1 MKGIYKNM
9 RNEKRM
15 IRLHRKVYENES
27 MEERHEKI
35 MKGLS
40 VLEAPLGLKDSEIPK
55 TPDFG
60 VNTLASYF
68 TKNIRTK
75 GVLIHGDYLWRDD
88 YAIKHGWD
96 ILFYEF
102 KSSYKLINYEK
113 IIFEDLPKVIE
124 IFDPYIA
131 DVYIPYVGAHEE
143 GTTPET
149 RLYLYNQPTKNLDF
163 NKLFEQGIRP
173 NELGVN
179 LFTLLPVMYFSDL
192 MCDEVIKLSRN
203 EIIKRLTGK
212 VVKIESLKN
221 GVYIIFNEKL
231 EFPFEEFCE
240 MNKKYKPLL
249 DLI

>member
-1 MKGIYKNM
+1 M

-27 MEERHEKI
+27 MEERHEKV

-40 VLEAPLGLKDSEIPK
+40 EIEAPLGLKDSEIPK

-60 VNTLASYF
+60 AELGVSYF
-68 TKNIRTK
+68 TRNLKTK
-75 GVLIHGDYLWRDD
+75 GVLIEGRYLWRGLS
-88 YAIKHGWD
+88 YTAWD
-96 ILFYEF
+96 TLFYDF

-113 IIFEDLPKVIE
+113 IIFEDLPKIIE

-131 DVYIPYVGAHEE
+131 DVYFPYSGAYEE

-149 RLYLYNQPTKNLDF
+149 RLYLYNQPTKNPDF

-179 LFTLLPVMYFSDL
+179 LFTLFPVMYFSDL
-192 MCDEVIKLSRN
+192 MCNDVIKLSRN
-203 EIIKRLTGK
+203 EIIKRLMGK

-240 MNKKYKPLL
+240 INKKYKPLL

>member
-1 MKGIYKNM
+1 MYRRGYM
-9 RNEKRM
+9 NET
-15 IRLHRKVYENES
+15 V
-27 MEERHEKI
+27 EERHKKI

-40 VLEAPLGLKDSEIPK
+40 NLEAPLGLKDTEIPDV
-55 TPDFG
+55 PDFG
-60 VNTLASYF
+60 VNVSAFYR
-68 TKNIRTK
+68 TKNIKTK
-75 GVLIHGDYLWRDD
+75 GVSIKGDYLWRSEFSE
-88 YAIKHGWD
+88 KHGWEE
-96 ILFYEF
+96 LRYEF

-149 RLYLYNQPTKNLDF
+149 RLYLYNQPTKNPDF

-212 VVKIESLKN
+212 AVKIESLKN

>member
-1 MKGIYKNM
+1 MLEIKKRSIRMYRRGYM
-9 RNEKRM
+9 NET
-15 IRLHRKVYENES
+15 V
-27 MEERHEKI
+27 EERHKKI

-40 VLEAPLGLKDSEIPK
+40 NLEAPLGLKDTEIPDV
-55 TPDFG
+55 PDFG
-60 VNTLASYF
+60 VNVSAFYR
-68 TKNIRTK
+68 TKNIKTK
-75 GVLIHGDYLWRDD
+75 GVSIKGDYLWRSEFSE
-88 YAIKHGWD
+88 KHGWEE
-96 ILFYEF
+96 LRYEF
-102 KSSYKLINYEK
+102 KSSYKLINYKK

-131 DVYIPYVGAHEE
+131 DIYIPYVGAHEE

-149 RLYLYNQPTKNLDF
+149 QLYLYNQPTKNPDF
-163 NKLFEQGIRP
+163 NKLFEQGICP
-173 NELGVN
+173 NKLGEN

-192 MCDEVIKLSRN
+192 MCNEVIKLSRN